1 MHGYLF
7 FNLTNFRLTK
17 DSNILITGAAGFIAS
32 CMASYLNAK
41 GYKNLIL
48 VDDFTREDKKRNFD
62 TIEKLALVERD
73 QLTTFLHQDQ
83 PIDLVIHFGAKT
95 DTTEMDYAVHEKL
108 NLLPSKVLWNYCTAK
123 QIPLIYASSAATYGS
138 GEQGYDDDHQKVHEL
153 QPLNPY
159 GVSKNEF
166 DKFVLDQSKQEQA
179 TPPHWYG
186 LKFFNVYGPNEYHKG
201 RMASVIFHAYYQIIE
216 KGFLKLFRSH
226 RPNVADGGQ
235 MRDFIYVK
243 DILEVT
249 YWLMNHL
256 PESGLYNLGT
266 GKAAT
271 FVDLA
276 NAVFNAM
283 NQEATIEFIDTPIDI
298 REKYQ
303 YFTEATMSKLIKAG
317 YDAPFYS
324 IEEGVNDYIENYLST
339 ERYY

>member
-1 MHGYLF
+1 M
-7 FNLTNFRLTK
+7 TK

-41 GYKNLIL
+41 GYNNLIL

-108 NLLPSKVLWNYCTAK
+108 NLLPSKVLWNYCAAK

-201 RMASVIFHAYYQIIE
+201 RMASVIFHAYHQIIE

-226 RPNVADGGQ
+226 RPDVADGGQ

-249 YWLMNHL
+249 YWLMKHL
-256 PESGLYNLGT
+256 PESGLYN
-266 GKAAT
+266 
-271 FVDLA
+271 
-276 NAVFNAM
+276 
-283 NQEATIEFIDTPIDI
+283 
-298 REKYQ
+298 
-303 YFTEATMSKLIKAG
+303 
-317 YDAPFYS
+317 
-324 IEEGVNDYIENYLST
+324 
-339 ERYY
+339 